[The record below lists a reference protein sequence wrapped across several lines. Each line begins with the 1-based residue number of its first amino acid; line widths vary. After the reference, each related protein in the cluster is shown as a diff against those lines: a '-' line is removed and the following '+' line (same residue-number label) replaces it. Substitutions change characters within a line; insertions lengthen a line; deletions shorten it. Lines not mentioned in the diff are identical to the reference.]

1 MTGDI
6 VNMKLLSTNEIKK
19 VLLNILLDLQESC
32 RREGIEFYLVG
43 GSLLGAIRHKGFIP
57 WDDDVDIGLRRPDY
71 DKLIELSRKD
81 DFLPPYLKLIS
92 YEQGTSQ
99 YPFIKLI
106 DTRYCMDQGYVK
118 EGAVTSIWVDILPT
132 DGLPDNNQEIKR
144 IYRKVGI
151 YREILMLN
159 FAKIGEGKSKLKRL
173 LKPLIIPFAKMIGI
187 NRCNRHID
195 NLSRSTPYENAN
207 KVGCIMWGIYGE
219 KECMN
224 KKEFEQLV
232 DVTFEGHTFKA
243 PSCWDSYLSNLYG
256 DYMKLPPKEKQVTH
270 ELKVWKR
277 K

>member
-99 YPFIKLI
+99 YPFIKII
-106 DTRYCMDQGYVK
+106 DTRYCMEQGYVK

-159 FAKIGEGKSKLKRL
+159 FAKIGEGKSKLKIL